1 MLGYCSMSK
10 FDFELLAAEGT
21 NLEAQNS
28 FLISF
33 LETEEDQFNLVSI
46 RLSITE
52 FIEEIGISDESYS
65 HKLGLLNDEEDDVLL
80 KVVRNLYEGSQDLTQ
95 CDPQRVNQMLQ
106 AYTNVKQVD
115 IMKDLFLAVS
125 NDNMQRIQL

>member
-1 MLGYCSMSK
+1 MSK
-10 FDFELLAAEGT
+10 FDFELMAAEGN
-21 NLEAQNS
+21 NLEAQNT

-52 FIEEIGISDESYS
+52 FIEEIGIVDESYS

-80 KVVRNLYEGSQDLTQ
+80 KVVRNLYQGSQDLTQ
-95 CDPQRVNQMLQ
+95 CDP
-106 AYTNVKQVD
+106 
-115 IMKDLFLAVS
+115 
-125 NDNMQRIQL
+125 